1 MSVCSS
7 RERNRL
13 AHDAEGRVACLLLGS
28 SWYADISSRTRY
40 KRLCDVRVSVCVCVC
55 VCAHSVRAKKD
66 ERAGAS
72 CMNVTPRRALA
83 RWIDGFIFHLSGP
96 VSISIPA

>member
-40 KRLCDVRVSVCVCVC
+40 KRLCDVRVSVCVRVC
-55 VCAHSVRAKKD
+55 VQKKTNG
-66 ERAGAS
+66 RG
-72 CMNVTPRRALA
+72 PR
-83 RWIDGFIFHLSGP
+83 
-96 VSISIPA
+96 V

>member
-55 VCAHSVRAKKD
+55 VCACKK
-66 ERAGAS
+66 
-72 CMNVTPRRALA
+72 RRTGGGLVYECDPTT
-83 RWIDGFIFHLSGP
+83 RSREMD
-96 VSISIPA
+96 